1 MSDLLKVAFQHN
13 AWATKEL
20 LTFCRRLTVA
30 QLSTATQ
37 GECHSG
43 LPGHHQPVSLLDTL
57 DHLQLA
63 DADYLPRPRMER
75 PVWALEQRHAS
86 DLDELR
92 ARADETAQLWQVYLD
107 DPLEATDLL
116 LLDDG
121 TYEVQ
126 SSIPIVQALHHGT
139 LHRGQVCAILTGLGI
154 EPPDLQ
160 VWTFGEATGRGRELN
175 PRVVEP

>member
-1 MSDLLKVAFQHN
+1 VADLLKVAFQHN

-20 LTFCRRLTVA
+20 ITFCRRLTLA
-30 QLSTATQ
+30 QLSSATQ
-37 GECHSG
+37 GTCHSR
-43 LPGHHQPVSLLDTL
+43 LPGHPQPRSLLDTL
-57 DHLQLA
+57 DHQVLS

-86 DLDELR
+86 DLDELE

-116 LLDDG
+116 LLDQG

-126 SSIPIVQALHHGT
+126 SS
-139 LHRGQVCAILTGLGI
+139 TGGRSAPSSPGWASNRRTCRSGPTAR
-154 EPPDLQ
+154 PPDAG
-160 VWTFGEATGRGRELN
+160 VS
-175 PRVVEP
+175 

>member
-1 MSDLLKVAFQHN
+1 VAFQHN
-13 AWATKEL
+13 AWATEEL
-20 LTFCRRLTVA
+20 ITFCRTLTPA
-30 QLSTATQ
+30 QLLAVTQ
-37 GECHSG
+37 GECHSR
-43 LPGHHQPVSLLDTL
+43 LPGHHQPRSLLDTL
-57 DHLQLA
+57 DHLVLA
-63 DADYLPRPRMER
+63 DADYLPRPKMTR

-86 DLDELR
+86 GLDELQ

-116 LLDDG
+116 LLDEG

-139 LHRGQVCAILTGLGI
+139 LHRGQVCAILIRLGI

-175 PRVVEP
+175 PRIEP